1 MLNDGGDDV
10 DWTRVGRYLGNA
22 TGTRANFQGIYI
34 DDFYVIMCTPD
45 KTTYVRHASSEIR
58 PCLHMDAMVA
68 MRDAMREHAPKAQF
82 LPLVYTINL
91 WNEYV
96 RVRSK
101 HSSQVRTHPVHP
113 VA

>member
-10 DWTRVGRYLGNA
+10 DWTRVGRYL
-22 TGTRANFQGIYI
+22 
-34 DDFYVIMCTPD
+34 D

-82 LPLVYTINL
+82 LPLVYNDNL
-91 WNEYV
+91 GYALPGAHGLGAPEGV
-96 RVRSK
+96 RFVPPATTSATFSF
-101 HSSQVRTHPVHP
+101 SSSRICCKRGN
-113 VA
+113 AEI